1 MDLARLL
8 EVFEICLPVF
18 AMIGIGR
25 LLAWSGIL
33 TEDHRS
39 AFNWILYHLALPALV
54 FGEIVHQRFSDFFR
68 AELLLALVGLPLAA
82 ILLTAALYVI
92 LAKLLGYR
100 GAFAAAFVF
109 GTFWANVTYLGFPL
123 SRSAFGQ
130 AGLADAAV
138 YNAFIMPAFIALA
151 FLLIG
156 AFGSSAGGSWGR
168 KLRMAF
174 LNPVILA
181 AFFGILLAAL
191 AEGLLTGPDG
201 ALGIPAWAM
210 AVLRILD
217 RLLGLLGEMGLPVAL
232 LVIGGALQVRAIR
245 TNLVALGLTVTAKL
259 VLMPLVLFLLMD
271 LAFEGAGGSVRGV
284 AVLLAAMPN
293 AVASY
298 VVARQIGAEE
308 GFVAAM
314 LVMST
319 LLGIVTLPAWLYV
332 VL

>member
-1 MDLARLL
+1 MDVTRLL
-8 EVFEICLPVF
+8 QVLEICLPVF

-25 LLAWSGIL
+25 LLGWSGIL
-33 TEDHRS
+33 TEGHRG

-54 FGEIVHQRFSDFFR
+54 FGEIVHQRFTDFFR

-82 ILLTAALYVI
+82 ILLTAAVYVVF
-92 LAKLLGYR
+92 ARLLGYT

-123 SRSAFGQ
+123 SRSAFGPE
-130 AGLADAAV
+130 GLADAAV
-138 YNAFIMPAFIALA
+138 YNAFIMPAFIALG

-168 KLRMAF
+168 KVRMAL

-181 AFFGILLAAL
+181 AFFGILVAAL
-191 AEGLLTGPDG
+191 AECLREGPDG
-201 ALGIPAWAM
+201 ALALPEGVVAG
-210 AVLRILD
+210 LRILE

-232 LVIGGALQVRAIR
+232 LVIGAALQVRAIK
-245 TNLVALGLTVTAKL
+245 TNLVALALTVTGKL
-259 VLMPLVLFLLMD
+259 VLMPLVLFLLLEM
-271 LAFEGAGGSVRGV
+271 AFEGSGGTVRGV

-314 LVMST
+314 LVTST
-319 LLGIVTLPAWLYV
+319 LLSILTLPVWLYV
-332 VL
+332 IL